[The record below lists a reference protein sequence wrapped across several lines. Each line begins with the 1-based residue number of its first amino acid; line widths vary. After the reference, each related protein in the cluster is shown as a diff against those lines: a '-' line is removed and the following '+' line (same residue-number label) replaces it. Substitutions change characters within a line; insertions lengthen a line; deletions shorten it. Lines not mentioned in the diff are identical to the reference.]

1 MIVGSVSVGTN
12 SIALVHR
19 CTTPAGVNVILCT
32 TGAVGDAH
40 FGNADVQAAGPF
52 AFHMAVGVDA
62 LTVRLPQN
70 EALYATTSAAA
81 STIRFAVIGN

>member
-32 TGAVGDAH
+32 TGAGGDAH
-40 FGNADVQAAGPF
+40 FGNADVQAGGPF
-52 AFHMAVGVDA
+52 GFHMAAGVDA
-62 LTVRLPQN
+62 LTVSLPMN
-70 EALYATTSAAA
+70 EALYVTTSAAA
-81 STIRFAVIGN
+81 TTLRYAVIGK